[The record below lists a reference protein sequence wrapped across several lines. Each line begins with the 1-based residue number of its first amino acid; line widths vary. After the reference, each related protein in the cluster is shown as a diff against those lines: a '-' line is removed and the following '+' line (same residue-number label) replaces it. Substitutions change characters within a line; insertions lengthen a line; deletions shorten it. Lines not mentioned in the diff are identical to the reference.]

1 MMRFD
6 TKYVTKAALI
16 AAMYV
21 VLILVQ
27 MIPAASFTF
36 GAVQLRLAEGLT
48 LLPFVEAAAIP
59 GVFLGCLISNIILA
73 GVSGLGLVDVIGGS
87 LVTLAAA
94 YLTSKAKNKYL
105 AAVPPVLLNGLIV
118 SIWVS
123 YYTNMPYGITV
134 LGIAGGE
141 ALSVF
146 LFGGL
151 VLYVYERS
159 KIFRRF

>member
-1 MMRFD
+1 MRFD

>member
-1 MMRFD
+1 MRYD

-21 VLILVQ
+21 VLIAIQ
-27 MIPAASFTF
+27 MIPAASLTF

-48 LLPFVEAAAIP
+48 VLPFVEAAAVP
-59 GVFLGCLISNIILA
+59 GVFVGCFISNLILMA
-73 GVSGLGLVDVIGGS
+73 VSGFGLVDLICGS
-87 LVTLAAA
+87 LVTLVAAII
-94 YLTSKAKNKYL
+94 TRKAKNKFIAFL
-105 AAVPPVLLNGLIV
+105 IPVVLNGFLV

-123 YYTNMPYGITV
+123 YYTGIPYWTTV
-134 LGIAGGE
+134 LGIMGGE

-146 LFGGL
+146 IFGYAI
-151 VLYVYERS
+151 LYVYERS

>member
-1 MMRFD
+1 MRFD

-118 SIWVS
+118 SIWVN